1 VNDMPEHD
9 ELPLADYDHIPSGTL
24 PSRISGLDEAGVGQL
39 LSYERAHGNRLPVL
53 QILEV
58 RLAALKGGAEPTGPS
73 APDTPEVSQTQQGSK
88 VSPETSGP
96 PINPPSQGVP
106 TNPAQPR

>member
-1 VNDMPEHD
+1 MNEIPEHA

-39 LSYERAHGNRLPVL
+39 LAYERAHGNRLPVI
-53 QILEV
+53 QILES
-58 RLAALKGGAEPTGPS
+58 RLNALKGGAEPSGTS

-88 VSPETSGP
+88 VSPATSGP
-96 PINPPSQGVP
+96 PD
-106 TNPAQPR
+106 